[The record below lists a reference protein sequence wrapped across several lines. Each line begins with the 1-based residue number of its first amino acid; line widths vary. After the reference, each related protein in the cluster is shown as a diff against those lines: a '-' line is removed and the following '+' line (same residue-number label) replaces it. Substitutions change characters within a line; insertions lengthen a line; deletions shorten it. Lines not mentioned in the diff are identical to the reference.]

1 MKMSGIAHVGLFIK
15 DLEVS
20 KKFYTEVL
28 GFEIIEEVVSPGDD
42 GDTLVAFAK
51 NGNLVLEL
59 VQFPKFNP
67 AGDGIVDHI
76 AINVENIEECKKILE
91 EKGIEFESDV
101 VVAPDFFPNGSKWVL
116 FRGPDGEH
124 LELNEVAPY

>member
-1 MKMSGIAHVGLFIK
+1 MKMSGLAHVGLFIK
-15 DLEVS
+15 DVEVS
-20 KKFYTEVL
+20 KKFYTEIL
-28 GFEIIEEVVSPGDD
+28 GFETIEEVVTPGED
-42 GDTLVAFAK
+42 GDTKVAFVK

-67 AGDGIVDHI
+67 VKDGLVDHFAI
-76 AINVENIEECKKILE
+76 AVEDIEACKKALE

-101 VVAPDFFPNGSKWVL
+101 VVAPGVFPNGSKWVL

-124 LELNEVAPY
+124 LELTEVAPY